1 MLYMRE
7 GWQGKSIWMAGGTKQ
22 DAPLLSPHHKLCVL
36 FVAKFNYWYPSFH
49 NNFFLLSPKLHTHGL
64 PHRIFHHHFRTSID
78 EIINIAAAAGV
89 TTEDDED
96 EEADDDESSEEGS
109 ADRLLVF

>member
-1 MLYMRE
+1 
-7 GWQGKSIWMAGGTKQ
+7 MAGQINMDGWWDEARRPRSHHTTNFVYCLWLNLIT
-22 DAPLLSPHHKLCVL
+22 DIHLSTP
-36 FVAKFNYWYPSFH
+36 
-49 NNFFLLSPKLHTHGL
+49 NFFLLSPKLHTHGL
-64 PHRIFHHHFRTSID
+64 PHRILNHHFRTSID